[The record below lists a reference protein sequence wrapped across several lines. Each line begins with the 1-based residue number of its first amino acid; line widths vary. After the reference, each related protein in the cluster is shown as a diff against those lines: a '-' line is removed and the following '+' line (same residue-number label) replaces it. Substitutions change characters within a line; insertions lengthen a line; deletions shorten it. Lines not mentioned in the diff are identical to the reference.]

1 VSWSTH
7 PAASATS
14 GAHALGSQDH
24 LQHLVRVF
32 KEIPEFVAGRA
43 EHFLRKLGGNLDAR
57 HG

>member
-1 VSWSTH
+1 VSWSAH
-7 PAASATS
+7 AAPTTAG

-32 KEIPEFVAGRA
+32 KEISKFVACRA
-43 EHFLRKLGGNLDAR
+43 EHFLRKLRGNLDAR